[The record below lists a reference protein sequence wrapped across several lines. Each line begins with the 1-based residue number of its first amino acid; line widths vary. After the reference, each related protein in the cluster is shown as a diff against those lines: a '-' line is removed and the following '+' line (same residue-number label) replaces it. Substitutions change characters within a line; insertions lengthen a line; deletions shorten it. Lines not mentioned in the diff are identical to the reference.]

1 MYVCMYVYALRCSAG
16 AEMHHFIENSMGWME
31 VSTKCLLLCHSLY
44 ISRFEGQR
52 VRHQI
57 SRTHTYKSGG
67 WENRVGK
74 NSNKCACDTLLHLRV
89 EKHWNACRALKLSDT
104 IPKSSKEINKESNLK
119 RGQARIVESS
129 LVCPFPQQTKAIYL
143 MVILYGYKT
152 ILAKGESAV
161 VAAENAGQR
170 QVSRQLFPRH
180 RFQGEPRNFSC
191 HNAHSAIPFC
201 SLYRKC
207 HCLN

>member
-1 MYVCMYVYALRCSAG
+1 MYVCTRIALQCGGGDASFYREFNGVDGSVDKVFAPLPFSVYLTVWGSKSA
-16 AEMHHFIENSMGWME
+16 ASNF
-31 VSTKCLLLCHSLY
+31 
-44 ISRFEGQR
+44 
-52 VRHQI
+52 
-57 SRTHTYKSGG
+57 THTHTQISGG

-119 RGQARIVESS
+119 RGQARRVESS

-201 SLYRKC
+201 SLYGKC